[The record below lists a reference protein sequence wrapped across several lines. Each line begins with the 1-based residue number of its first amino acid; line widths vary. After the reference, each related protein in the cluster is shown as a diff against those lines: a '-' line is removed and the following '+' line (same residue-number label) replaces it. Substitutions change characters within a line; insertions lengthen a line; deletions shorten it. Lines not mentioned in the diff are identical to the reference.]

1 MVIPMFN
8 LKMSKKTMRKFWSL
22 MLVAL
27 VTLGAAACTET
38 DENVDKTPEQSAG
51 LSFYAEI
58 SNDATRADL
67 EYDADNKMWNTVWEG
82 NETLVV
88 TCYGD
93 NDETTDYRFSNSET
107 EKNKFTCTDDGV
119 ENIIGKVVTIS
130 NEDSIYSTSRS
141 GKKTLFVHNVIDEF
155 SVEEPIKLTSEISFL
170 RYTYNGEGSVTLNV
184 SFNNGVEDVDV
195 FYEEDD
201 NGMFG
206 ESVSEITFDG
216 IQGENWVAV
225 WPHIQSGSDYSA
237 TLSYSIDGV
246 KCKEATINGFGY
258 GKVYNLGT
266 LTEPEVEMATI
277 YFSPGVWNVD
287 GAWFS
292 AHVWNT
298 SEAID
303 VKLTDEDAD
312 GIYECEVPADMT
324 NVIFCRMNP
333 AFTEFAWNEE
343 GATDENLHVWNQTAD
358 LEIGIAPNN
367 YYYITGWETGE
378 WSDENG
384 VKVPEFSVGIVG
396 FGNWEVDTDMTLEGD
411 YYTLKGVAV
420 AATNNTF
427 KIRISDS
434 WAENY
439 GISSADAAED
449 VAINKDTMYALVQ
462 DGKNMQLAE
471 GTYDL
476 YFNYTT
482 KEFYAM
488 TPGTT
493 PDELGVPQY
502 KIYVHP
508 YNNVWTK
515 YNLYSWDAAGANP
528 TGGWPGA
535 TSTVTET
542 INGYTYYVW
551 TMPRSATGASLNIII
566 NDGTSQTP
574 DFALGT
580 LNKDYY
586 LLLNGSVL
594 SIVED
599 KENPEPEVIQGEP
612 QPSTWALAGD
622 FNSWGDK
629 VMYTTNVDNLFVAK
643 SVTIG
648 AYKEI
653 KVKEVGNWNNS
664 YGGGINYLNAN
675 IWTKAYSGGSN
686 FAIINA
692 GVYDVYFDNTNKRIY
707 VMNEGVDYST
717 ATEQS
722 TNGAAPDLSGA
733 SWGLCGT
740 HNNWSSPDIQLFWDG
755 TISLYVA
762 KSAKLT
768 GEFKVR
774 ANNSWGEDYG
784 CGGTITVNSAT
795 GKTMT
800 RGGGNCKVASGTYD
814 VYFDLTGKKIWV
826 KTPGSAAPTK

>member
-1 MVIPMFN
+1 
-8 LKMSKKTMRKFWSL
+8 MRKFWNL

-27 VTLGAAACTET
+27 VTLGAAACTDTE
-38 DENVDKTPEQSAG
+38 ENVDKAPEQSAG

-58 SNDATRADL
+58 VDGTRAYID
-67 EYDADNKMWNTVWEG
+67 DTDGDKTWNTIWEEGDSLYVGTTG
-82 NETLVV
+82 NDPFVFTYDGE
-88 TCYGD
+88 
-93 NDETTDYRFSNSET
+93 
-107 EKNKFTCTDDGV
+107 KFTCTTNGV
-119 ENIIGKVVTIS
+119 RSLLGQNVTIS
-130 NEDSIYSTSRS
+130 AMNPNRDSKA
-141 GKKTLFVHNVIDEF
+141 GKKGWSIT
-155 SVEEPIKLTSEISFL
+155 STTVENFEENATVNLTSDTSFL
-170 RYTYNGEGSVTLNV
+170 RYTYNGDSDITFTVK
-184 SFNNGVEDVDV
+184 SAAPNNTYVFQYEDDLYEDVTISGV
-195 FYEEDD
+195 K
-201 NGMFG
+201 
-206 ESVSEITFDG
+206 
-216 IQGENWVAV
+216 GENFIAFWT
-225 WPHIQSGSDYSA
+225 QSLEAISA

-246 KCKEATINGFGY
+246 KCKETVLSLVP
-258 GKVYNLGT
+258 GKIYNLGT
-266 LTEPEVEMATI
+266 LTEAKPEVETTTV
-277 YFSPGVWNVD
+277 YFSPGVWDVD

-292 AHVWNT
+292 AHVWNA
-298 SEAID
+298 SESSD

-324 NVIFCRMNP
+324 NIIFCRMNP
-333 AFTEFAWNEE
+333 AYTEFGWDVK
-343 GATDENLHVWNQTAD
+343 DENDQVVEDHVWNQTAD

-439 GISSADAAED
+439 GISSADTAEA
-449 VAINKDTMYALVQ
+449 VAINKDAMYALVQ

-515 YNLYSWDAAGANP
+515 YNLYSWDAVNTQL
-528 TGGWPGA
+528 TGGWPGT

-566 NDGTSQTP
+566 NDGTAQTP

-586 LLLNGSVL
+586 LLLNGKGL

-599 KENPEPEVIQGEP
+599 KENPEPEVIEGEP
-612 QPSTWALAGD
+612 QPSTWALAGE
-622 FNSWGDK
+622 FNDWEDK
-629 VMYTTNVDNLFVAK
+629 VMYTTDVDNLFVAK

-648 AYKEI
+648 AYKKI
-653 KVKEVGNWNNS
+653 KIKEVGNWDVS
-664 YGGGINYLNAN
+664 YGAGTNYLNAN
-675 IWTKAYSGGSN
+675 IWANIASNGGDIY
-686 FAIINA
+686 IINA
-692 GVYDVYFDNTNKRIY
+692 DVYDIYFDYNNMRIY
-707 VMNEGVDYST
+707 VMKEGVDYTT

-733 SWGLCGT
+733 SWGLCGV
-740 HNNWSSPDIQLFWDG
+740 HNNWGSNDTPLVWDG
-755 TISLYVA
+755 TILMYVA
-762 KSAKLT
+762 KNAQIT

-774 ANNSWGEDYG
+774 ADKSWSTNYG
-784 CGGTITVNSAT
+784 GKTITVDAAAGTVLISNAGS
-795 GKTMT
+795 
-800 RGGGNCKVASGTYD
+800 NCKASKTGTYD
-814 VYFDLTGKKIWV
+814 VYWDFSTKKIWI